1 MLKLQ
6 PTSVATLPQL
16 AQIAARPG
24 WFGSCGRIQLRIW
37 AALIQSPTG
46 CHGPCH
52 QKIMSEWIGVKE
64 RLPVKDEEVIILA
77 LLYETIA
84 SYNGET
90 WIIDPYDSKKG
101 VGAKNITH

>member
-1 MLKLQ
+1 
-6 PTSVATLPQL
+6 
-16 AQIAARPG
+16 
-24 WFGSCGRIQLRIW
+24 
-37 AALIQSPTG
+37 
-46 CHGPCH
+46 
-52 QKIMSEWIGVKE
+52 MSEWIGVKE
-64 RLPVKDEEVIILA
+64 RLPVKDEEVIVLA